1 MKQADDGVRRAPGRD
16 VVREA
21 HAATQDAAIVLSDIR
36 FRYAAEEDGED
47 LLQGLTASV
56 TAGSVT
62 ALLGPNGVGKTTLLN
77 VILGWL
83 RPHHGT
89 ISLFGRELRSLS
101 RRETGRTLS
110 LLPQEEHVP
119 FEYSALEYVLLGR
132 TPYLPP
138 LSAPTDDDR
147 RIAGEALER
156 VGMAGIAGEAI
167 TEISGGERQLVML
180 ARSLAQQPRILLM
193 DEPTSHLDLANKRRL
208 ADMVRSLAA
217 EGTTVLFT
225 THDPEFAAVCADDLL
240 LVAAGKLLAHGPVR
254 EVMTA
259 TLLTRV
265 FGVDV
270 TVAEVAGRPV
280 VFW

>member
-1 MKQADDGVRRAPGRD
+1 MIGPDSDPGLRRAP
-16 VVREA
+16 E
-21 HAATQDAAIVLSDIR
+21 AAITVSDLC
-36 FRYAAEEDGED
+36 FRYTPDEDGED
-47 LLQGLTASV
+47 LLRGLTASV
-56 TAGSVT
+56 SAGSVT

-77 VILGWL
+77 LILGWL
-83 RPHHGT
+83 RPRQGT
-89 ISLFGRELRSLS
+89 VALFGRELGSLS

-138 LSAPTDDDR
+138 LSAPSADDR
-147 RIAGEALER
+147 RIAGEALDR
-156 VGMAGIAGEAI
+156 VGMRDIAADPI

-208 ADMVRSLAA
+208 ADLVRSLAA
-217 EGTTVLFT
+217 DGTTVLFT

-240 LVAAGKLLAHGPVR
+240 LVSEGSLLAHGRVR

-259 TLLTRV
+259 ELLTRV
-265 FGVDV
+265 FGVTV